1 LRLIQTTATYTD
13 WHVIFAKVLGKPI
26 TCASHRFHVSLIITT
41 VVVGVLFAARTAG
54 RHANP
59 ILPVPEEASMAR
71 NGNAGDEAPHDDQR
85 GVSRRGFLTS
95 VGTGALSVAAASKL
109 AAQPLTA
116 SEVLDAH
123 EMSKITLHINGR
135 TKEVLVE
142 PRWSLAFVLRE
153 KLGITGTKI
162 GCDRGE
168 CGACTVL
175 IDSVPRYACLTLAVE
190 AEGTEIMTVEGLMD
204 GEEIGPV
211 QQSFVEKD
219 AYQCGYCTSGQI
231 MAAEGLLLANP
242 NPSLAEIQHSM
253 SGNLCRC
260 GAYPHIFAAAQRAAE
275 LKRGGGGES

>member
-1 LRLIQTTATYTD
+1 L
-13 WHVIFAKVLGKPI
+13 
-26 TCASHRFHVSLIITT
+26 
-41 VVVGVLFAARTAG
+41 AARTAG

-59 ILPVPEEASMAR
+59 FLPVPEEASMAQ
-71 NGNAGDEAPHDDQR
+71 NGKAGDETPRGDQR

-95 VGTGALSVAAASKL
+95 VGTGALSVAAASKI
-109 AAQPLTA
+109 AAQPLAPT
-116 SEVLDAH
+116 EVLDAH

-135 TKEVLVE
+135 SKEVLVE

-175 IDSVPRYACLTLAVE
+175 IDGIPRYACLTLAVE
-190 AEGTEIMTVEGLMD
+190 TEGAEIVTVEGLMN

-211 QQSFVEKD
+211 QQAFVEQD

-231 MAAEGLLLANP
+231 MAAEGLLRASP
-242 NPSLAEIQHSM
+242 DPSLAEIQHNM

-260 GAYPHIFAAAQRAAE
+260 GTYPHIFAATQRAAE